1 MNRSEHLAKLI
12 SDSLGW
18 FVDLPK
24 VHDGFYSPYF
34 RFQVMVDVN
43 KPLKRGLTSK
53 GLMDKTMAPSGLRAP
68 PFLLLSLW
76 DNRAWGG
83 GLPDKIR
90 GGFFRAGARVSVR
103 ELDACA

>member
-1 MNRSEHLAKLI
+1 MI

-43 KPLKRGLTSK
+43 KPLKRGVNFQGVDGQDNGSKWFTS
-53 GLMDKTMAPSGLRAP
+53 AS
-68 PFLLLSLW
+68 LSS
-76 DNRAWGG
+76 A
-83 GLPDKIR
+83 
-90 GGFFRAGARVSVR
+90 FFVG
-103 ELDACA
+103 